1 MVEEQGLTLN
11 LIEVINKLLE
21 RVDLKGS
28 EVGAFVAVINA
39 LNHEQKQLE
48 CFNIAPIAVPE
59 EPDDLS
65 C

>member
-28 EVGAFVAVINA
+28 EVGAFVAVMNA
-39 LNHEQKQLE
+39 LNHEAELLQKYDVRL
-48 CFNIAPIAVPE
+48 AVPE

>member
-39 LNHEQKQLE
+39 LNHEAEQLQRFDVRLAE
-48 CFNIAPIAVPE
+48 PE
-59 EPDDLS
+59 ESDDG
-65 C
+65 

>member
-39 LNHEQKQLE
+39 LNHEAEQLQRFDVRLAE
-48 CFNIAPIAVPE
+48 PE
-59 EPDDLS
+59 VPDDLS